1 MAGGS
6 DPAHGVAKKLMLFI
20 DAVMCDDVTRRKDRI
35 GEVALA
41 AWEELLKEDSHPD
54 WADYETFADLCDKAE
69 DVMRRDRIWC
79 GSTY

>member
-20 DAVMCDDVTRRKDRI
+20 DDVMCDVKRRKDRI

-41 AWEELLKEDSHPD
+41 AWDELMKEDSHPD
-54 WADYETFADLCDKAE
+54 WSDYETFVALCDRAE
-69 DVMRRDRIWC
+69 DIMRREGIWC
-79 GSTY
+79 GPAY